1 MSNKGYS
8 GMLIKNPHEL
18 FGTNP
23 HGGGYRGG
31 VRGMGEWKGE
41 IYKTDLYTTV
51 RCLIRVL
58 MHAD

>member
-31 VRGMGEWKGE
+31 GERDGGMEGGN
-41 IYKTDLYTTV
+41 L
-51 RCLIRVL
+51 
-58 MHAD
+58 